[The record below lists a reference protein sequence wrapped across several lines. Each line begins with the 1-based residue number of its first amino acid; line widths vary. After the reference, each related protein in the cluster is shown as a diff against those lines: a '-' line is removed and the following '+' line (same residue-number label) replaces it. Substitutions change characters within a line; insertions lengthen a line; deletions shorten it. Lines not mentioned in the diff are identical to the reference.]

1 MIPQDMPTSASPN
14 HLLKDN
20 CLCEEKGSTEQF
32 TAAQAPANTA
42 QAHDALLGLTPLADQ
57 IVDKAIDNM
66 TRKLVAGY
74 RNKKNA
80 KPNTPVDFVAKPKE
94 SLAVVSAETK
104 EALAAVSAESVMA
117 VANRGQAWKEMIQK
131 SLSAGISSIATIQFD
146 GEFKVKDGKR
156 PEAFKSAMPDS
167 PGVYVVFD
175 DSTGRPIYIGDS
187 NQMRRRWDAGHFNKY
202 QQGQREGQERYK
214 LADVME
220 RGCTVKYIRMDSEE
234 TAAALEAHLIREN
247 FKDFKDV
254 PKKPEKLTE
263 AEQIARNEAL
273 QKGMVLN
280 EREELATEQG
290 KRSNQEAKKMKD
302 ASGGATSLM
311 VGAAGEAMKNVGY
324 DVIERLTT
332 TSIKVVKNELVD
344 ILRGGKTKIAKR
356 LERMLRQVLKVLEGV
371 LKAPLQ
377 LLRGIVEFIA
387 NALSKAIGQIYN
399 LARNLFDLANGAWN
413 LYRGAQTMSREEL
426 VRKVSET
433 VIVSGSLIL
442 WDALDPV
449 IEANLAVLGPFAP
462 YVSSAVVAVGFG
474 LSSFALQK
482 IITHVIDALIA
493 FKQGFLDTLDAA
505 RAVCDQ
511 LIQVAEQELLM
522 LSDLRE
528 YTKTSGQLMMQL
540 KVHTRT
546 LSQHQA
552 IQPLDIQA
560 LLPSRA

>member
-1 MIPQDMPTSASPN
+1 MIPQDIPTSALPQRF
-14 HLLKDN
+14 LKDN
-20 CLCEEKGSTEQF
+20 CLCEEKGSTEQS
-32 TAAQAPANTA
+32 TTAQASINTA
-42 QAHDALLGLTPLADQ
+42 QAHDALLGLTPFTDQ

-66 TRKLVAGY
+66 THKLVAGY

-80 KPNTPVDFVAKPKE
+80 KPNQPVDFA
-94 SLAVVSAETK
+94 AETK
-104 EALAAVSAESVMA
+104 EALAAVSAKSVMA

-156 PEAFKSAMPDS
+156 PEAFQSAMPDS

-175 DSTGRPIYIGDS
+175 DSTERPIYIGDS
-187 NQMRRRWDAGHFNKY
+187 KKMRSRWYAGHFNKY

-247 FKDFKDV
+247 FKHFKDV

-302 ASGGATSLM
+302 ASGGATSLV

-332 TSIKVVKNELVD
+332 TSIKVVKNELID

-356 LERMLRQVLKVLEGV
+356 LERMLRQVLSVLEGV

-413 LYRGAQTMSREEL
+413 LYHGSQTMSREEL

-433 VIVSGSLIL
+433 VIISGSLIL

-482 IITHVIDALIA
+482 IVTHVIDALIA
-493 FKQGFLDTLDAA
+493 FKQGFLDTLDAT

-522 LSDLRE
+522 LSDLHE
-528 YTKTSGQLMMQL
+528 YAKTSGQLMAQL
-540 KVHTRT
+540 KAHTRT

-552 IQPLDIQA
+552 IQPLDIQT